1 MNVWCLTLIPF
12 KWLYMYYGYKIA
24 LIISRVCQTS
34 MSLDCSIVNNPLFDW
49 SCLGRKIQYWVN
61 GNWTFLYKIE
71 HINAM
76 LMKIGRRGISYIY
89 SICFLFAW
97 CNIHRLCNTRYPFE
111 NIHVLYVGSRFN
123 LHVIGGVLYSIRFY
137 KDDTS
142 FSFIH
147 WPKM

>member
-1 MNVWCLTLIPF
+1 
-12 KWLYMYYGYKIA
+12 MYYDYKIV

-76 LMKIGRRGISYIY
+76 LMKIKIY
-89 SICFLFAW
+89 NPVPVLAIDFFDTFLFCFLNSENSCIVLEIFLDVFQKSFR
-97 CNIHRLCNTRYPFE
+97 RLMYCIIFWFGLIIWSQSFCTNAHL
-111 NIHVLYVGSRFN
+111 ID
-123 LHVIGGVLYSIRFY
+123 IGFF
-137 KDDTS
+137 
-142 FSFIH
+142 FS
-147 WPKM
+147 